1 MVSEVDGL
9 RKRIEKV
16 ERENRRMKLLGL
28 VLLAALGVVL
38 VTGLTV
44 EQPVIGAE
52 AFTLVDKDG
61 GLRAVF
67 AMVNSEPTLALFDS
81 TGKVR
86 AGLSVV
92 DNAPRLILY
101 GEDGTP
107 IWAAP

>member
-1 MVSEVDGL
+1 MMSELDGL
-9 RKRIEKV
+9 RQRVEKV
-16 ERENRRMKLLGL
+16 ERQNRRMKLFGL
-28 VLLAALGVVL
+28 VLLAALGVML

-52 AFTLVDKDG
+52 AFTLVDKQG
-61 GLRAVF
+61 ELRAVF
-67 AMVNSEPTLALFDS
+67 AMVNSEPTLALFD
-81 TGKVR
+81 TAGKVR

-101 GEDGTP
+101 GEDGSP